1 VRRNWKVVGFG
12 MAALL
17 LAGCGAA
24 PGGGDAPGATD
35 NAQEAA
41 PPQADGNAPAP
52 AATPQDAGA
61 IQDRDGKPVAVLPF
75 DIASVPPSQATLG
88 AMPFFG
94 LPQGYAPQNAPHPR
108 AWARFPFRI
117 GDGIHWVEGPS
128 WSARIVAEGEKSF
141 SALELQRNLEN
152 LIDAAGGRKVFE
164 GPLHRGIYYGP
175 QLEDEIGGGFID
187 AVNMEQDVPTTV
199 YVVRQAQ
206 RNVWVQLAM
215 DSNSAGLAVL
225 EEVPFQPSAHW
236 SAQFPHLSL
245 PAGYR
250 DRNKPQQRDFDRFPF
265 WTGNGFEQV
274 EGRTWA
280 ADFGKDE
287 REYSMHEVRRNLE
300 AMMATVNATKV
311 FEGRIPKEQAEAVPQ
326 ALRSAYS
333 QAAGYNW
340 HDFDLVVYRA
350 DLPDGRQVWVHA
362 RLEYL
367 NAGWVVAE
375 RTGFVQT
382 ATLLPA
388 AALKQKLDSDGRV
401 AIQVNF
407 ATDKADILPT
417 SEPQLAQVLDLLR
430 TDPALKLA
438 VEGHTD
444 NTGDAAH
451 NRTLSE
457 ARARAVVAALA
468 GKGIDAARLQAAGF
482 GADRPVADNA
492 GEEGRARNRR
502 VELVKR

>member
-1 VRRNWKVVGFG
+1 MLGYG

-24 PGGGDAPGATD
+24 PDTDTATTAAGDAQQPTL
-35 NAQEAA
+35 
-41 PPQADGNAPAP
+41 PVADAP
-52 AATPQDAGA
+52 AAKAAQPAAGA
-61 IQDRDGKPVAVLPF
+61 IVDRDGKPVAVLPF
-75 DIASVPPSQATLG
+75 DIASIPTSQATLG

-94 LPQGYAPQNAPHPR
+94 LPQGYAPQNRPYPR

-128 WSARIVAEGEKSF
+128 WSARIVAEGDKGF

-164 GPLHRGIYYGP
+164 GPLHRDIYYGP

-187 AVNMEQDVPTTV
+187 AVNMGQDAPTAV

-206 RNVWVQLAM
+206 RNVWVQLAV
-215 DSNSAGLAVL
+215 DANGAGMTVL

-236 SAQFPHLSL
+236 NDAFPHLSL

-265 WTGNGFEQV
+265 WSGDRFEQV
-274 EGRTWA
+274 EGRTWV
-280 ADFGKDE
+280 ADFDKGE

-300 AMMATVNATKV
+300 AMMATVDATKV
-311 FEGRIPKEQAEAVPQ
+311 FDGRIPKEQAESVPE

-333 QAAGYNW
+333 QAAGYSW
-340 HDFDLVVYRA
+340 DDFDLVVYRA

-367 NAGWVVAE
+367 SAGWVVSE

-407 ATDKADILPT
+407 ATDKADILPS

-430 TDPALKLA
+430 ADPALKLA

-444 NTGDAAH
+444 ATGDAAH
-451 NRTLSE
+451 NRSLSQ

-468 GKGIDAARLQAAGF
+468 GKGIDAGRLQPAGF
-482 GADRPVADNA
+482 GADKPVADNA
-492 GEEGRARNRR
+492 GKEGRARNRR